1 MKSNIKHYILT
12 VAAVAA
18 VALLSPLCSK
28 AQKFSLKPHV
38 DIGVGNAMSLESDI
52 WDLSKSASNMDFGLD
67 FGYTFWQLGG
77 NRLESNIGVGYS
89 TTNLKLTAP
98 SMSYSYDAPASADE
112 DRNTYVRH
120 YQLSDMEQKMNLG
133 YFTVP
138 VYLTYGYQINKTVGI
153 HADLGIKLGFKCGS
167 SLKSV
172 SGTASSYGVY
182 PQYDNLMIDAPWLN
196 GFGTTSLADA
206 ASGGVSS
213 SGVYASLL
221 VGAAV
226 DVRIYGPLWF
236 NTGIRYNYGFTNSFK
251 QEYKGNAFT
260 AQTAPVT
267 YTVAGGQEVKPLT
280 GYLSSSKLSPFS
292 VHVGLTVK
300 F

>member
-1 MKSNIKHYILT
+1 MKSNIKHYIFT
-12 VAAVAA
+12 ASAVAA
-18 VALLSPLCSK
+18 VALLSPLCSS

-38 DIGVGNAMSLESDI
+38 DIGVGNAMSLDSDI
-52 WDLSKSASNMDFGLD
+52 SDLSKSASNMDFGLD

-77 NRLESNIGVGYS
+77 NRLEANIGVGYS
-89 TTNLKLTAP
+89 ATNLKLTAP

-112 DRNTYVRH
+112 DGNTYVRH
-120 YQLSDMEQKMNLG
+120 YQLSDMEQKVSLG

-138 VYLTYGYQINKTVGI
+138 VYLTYGYRINKTVGV
-153 HADLGIKLGFKCGS
+153 HADLGFKLGFKCGS

-196 GFGTTSLADA
+196 GFGTTSLGDA
-206 ASGGVSS
+206 ARGDVSA

-236 NTGIRYNYGFTNSFK
+236 NAGIRYNCGFTNSFK

-260 AQTAPVT
+260 AETAPVT

-292 VHVGLTVK
+292 IHLGFDVR